1 MIHPLLCQVA
11 GSHSPDIENPA
22 DTGFVIGNLRLII
35 AVPWILEWAS
45 ICILVNFLDAA
56 TADLRIFFAYIV
68 YRPERHSQ
76 SFSKGRECL
85 YLSEVCNLLWAVS
98 LYVSTK
104 RWTNSEYMGMTEYEI
119 ADLAASVLSN
129 FLTSLT
135 VFLSIVSAYV
145 ISAFGAGKRLTKIQL
160 SIINLCFVVSVGIL
174 GFLTVSLFRRFFAL
188 AQSIHVEQGSIA
200 SVDFTLPLCALLIAI
215 VFGCFIFM
223 WNVRSGDDE

>member
-35 AVPWILEWAS
+35 AVPW
-45 ICILVNFLDAA
+45 ILVNFLDAA

-160 SIINLCFVVSVGIL
+160 SIINLCFVVSVVIFPHNFGHGVKLPAQI
-174 GFLTVSLFRRFFAL
+174 TSVS
-188 AQSIHVEQGSIA
+188 
-200 SVDFTLPLCALLIAI
+200 D
-215 VFGCFIFM
+215 
-223 WNVRSGDDE
+223 VR